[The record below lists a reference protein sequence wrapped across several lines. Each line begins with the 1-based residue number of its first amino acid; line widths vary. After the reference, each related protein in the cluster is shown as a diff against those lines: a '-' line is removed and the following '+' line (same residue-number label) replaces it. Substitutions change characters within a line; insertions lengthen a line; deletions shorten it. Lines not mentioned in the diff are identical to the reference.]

1 MDVVKLNSLA
11 KLSFR
16 IKKRMF
22 LVNRGLSFNFIL
34 VGNLSSAKFD
44 IFVDA
49 STEWGIGG
57 CCRNLLFKIHWQEL
71 RRLEV
76 DAIARMEL
84 LAALMLFIVFGQLS
98 RTRS

>member
-1 MDVVKLNSLA
+1 ML
-11 KLSFR
+11 
-16 IKKRMF
+16 

-34 VGNLSSAKFD
+34 VGNLPSAKFD

-49 STEWGIGG
+49 STAWGIGG
-57 CCRNLLFKIHWQEL
+57 CSGNLLFKIYWHEL
-71 RRLEV
+71 KRLEV